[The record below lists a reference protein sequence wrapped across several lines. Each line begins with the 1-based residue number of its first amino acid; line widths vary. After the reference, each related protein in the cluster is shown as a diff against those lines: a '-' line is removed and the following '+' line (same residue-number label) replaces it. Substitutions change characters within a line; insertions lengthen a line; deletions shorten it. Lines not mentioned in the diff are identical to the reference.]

1 MGRTGLGPG
10 PGRSRSCRVA
20 HALVLLTSLYHLAG
34 TRLIAVP
41 LSVGTIVTS
50 GFAFGYLSFL
60 DGQRVRPLTT
70 PNSADN
76 PGLGRSEKG
85 RTRRS

>member
-1 MGRTGLGPG
+1 MGRTGLG

-50 GFAFGYLSFL
+50 GFAFGYLSFF
-60 DGQRVRPLTT
+60 GRAARA
-70 PNSADN
+70 SADN
-76 PGLGRSEKG
+76 PPLGGQPRPGALGEGQNTS
-85 RTRRS
+85 